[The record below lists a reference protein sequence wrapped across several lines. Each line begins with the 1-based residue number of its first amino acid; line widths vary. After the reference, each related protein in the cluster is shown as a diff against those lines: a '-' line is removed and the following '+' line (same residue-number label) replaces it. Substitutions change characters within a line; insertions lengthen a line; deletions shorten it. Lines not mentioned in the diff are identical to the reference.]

1 MKKVLIVTGTRAEYG
16 LLKPLIK
23 KLIKLKKSDIGLLV
37 TGTHLE
43 KKFGFSISE
52 IEKDK
57 LPIWGRIKI
66 NAKGYGPD
74 SICNSLSIAIKRF
87 SSFLK
92 NVLPDMVVLLG
103 DRYEILA
110 MANVA
115 TIYKIPIA
123 HIHGGEATEGL
134 IDEAIRHSITK
145 MSHLHFTSTNIYKK
159 RVIQMGEKPNL
170 VFNVGALGVENL
182 KEIKKYSK
190 IELENIYKIK
200 FKKSIFLITYHP
212 VTLSNKSPEIDINEI
227 LSSLNQFN
235 ETTFFFSY
243 PNADTHSNK
252 ILKPIEKFIKKN
264 EKNAI
269 MVKNLGFEKYIS
281 LMSISSVI
289 VGNSSSGIIEAPS
302 VNVPTVN
309 IGIRQ
314 NGRIKAKSV
323 LSCKNDEA
331 SITKTI
337 KKALSKKFKN
347 QIKKFNNPYSKDNTS
362 FLIAD
367 IINKID
373 EKKLLLKTFYNIK

>member
-74 SICNSLSIAIKRF
+74 SICNSLSIAIKKF

-264 EKNAI
+264 KKNAI

-347 QIKKFNNPYSKDNTS
+347 QIKKYNNPYSKDNTS

>member
-74 SICNSLSIAIKRF
+74 SICNSLSIAIKKF

-190 IELENIYKIK
+190 IELEKFYKIK
-200 FKKSIFLITYHP
+200 FKKYIFLITYHP
-212 VTLSNKSPEIDINEI
+212 VTLSNESPEIDINEI
-227 LSSLNQFN
+227 LSSLNHFN

-243 PNADTHSNK
+243 PNADTNSYK

-264 EKNAI
+264 KQSAI

-281 LMSISSVI
+281 LMNISSVI

-302 VNVPTVN
+302 VKVPTVN

-323 LSCKNDEA
+323 LSCENDRA

-347 QIKKFNNPYSKDNTS
+347 QINKYDNPYSKNNTS

-373 EKKLLLKTFYNIK
+373 EKKLLLKTFHNIK